1 METNAGEFQETP
13 PVSREKLAEDLRILT
28 RDAEEFLKATAGEL
42 GNKLSEQSKTARAQL
57 EEALNNAKSTYRSVH
72 ERTWERARATDQTV
86 RSHPYESIGIGFAVG
101 LLMGLLVS
109 KR

>member
-1 METNAGEFQETP
+1 METNAGDFREKP

-42 GNKLSEQSKTARAQL
+42 GTKLTEQSKAARSQL
-57 EEALNNAKSTYRSVH
+57 EQALANAKNTYVSVQ
-72 ERTWERARATDQTV
+72 EKTRERARVTDETV
-86 RSHPYESIGIGFAVG
+86 RAHPYESIGIGFAFG

-109 KR
+109 RR